1 MTTTGTV
8 VVISVFLE
16 ELIKLTHH
24 PKNTYKAS
32 ILESANISLFK
43 KYY

>member
-16 ELIKLTHH
+16 EVRKLTHH
-24 PKNTYKAS
+24 PKNTYKAVS
-32 ILESANISLFK
+32 QSQLTFLSF
-43 KYY
+43 